1 MYVQL
6 DSFPGLPDPAQDDR
20 APGDPEDKGMVE
32 HLTPT
37 NKYIILETDDSS
49 LIDFA
54 VQQLNVYNKGLQKK
68 IMERVA
74 KKEAEEEV
82 DEDSGQVQP
91 EA

>member
-54 VQQLNVYNKGLQKK
+54 VQ
-68 IMERVA
+68 
-74 KKEAEEEV
+74 
-82 DEDSGQVQP
+82 
-91 EA
+91 